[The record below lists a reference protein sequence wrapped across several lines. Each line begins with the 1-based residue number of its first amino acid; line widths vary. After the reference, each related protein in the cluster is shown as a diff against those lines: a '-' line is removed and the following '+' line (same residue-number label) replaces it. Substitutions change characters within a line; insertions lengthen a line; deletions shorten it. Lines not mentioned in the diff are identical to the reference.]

1 MKIVT
6 KLSISTFLI
15 LILLTAESVFANG
28 TLFSRPRW
36 SSQEYNKMWIKSI
49 NVDVQ
54 IDEQIAVTHVD
65 QRFFNELNSSV
76 EAIYIFPLPENAVI
90 TEMIYWV
97 NGQRFVGQIRER
109 QDAVNDYN
117 NHLRQWLDPA
127 LLEYLGDNLFRLSI
141 VPIDPLSEVR
151 CEITYVEPLAYD
163 MGSVNYGYQLNT
175 LDLSSQALQ
184 TVSVNVHAV
193 SSTEFKSFTSPSHK
207 NSTAA
212 QITKISSNE
221 YTFFYG
227 DENFYPD
234 KDLLIEFEMDRQ
246 DVDFQVLT
254 YTPTVADSFGND
266 SFYALWI
273 TPPDHIDDAQ
283 ILPKKIVFTA
293 DVSSSMEGERLDQ
306 LKEALDNFLN
316 LLNPQDAFNIVTFG
330 TFVEKFKP
338 DLVAASSQNISAA
351 HEYVRQLYALGL
363 TNIDQALSQSLG
375 HSFGES
381 TSNNIIFLT
390 DGEPTWGETDI
401 EKILQNVTAVNQ
413 QHTRIFSFGIGDA
426 INRTL
431 VSRLSAENHGY
442 AQFISSDDSI
452 ALVINNHFQRISNP
466 IMRDISIS
474 MPGLL
479 TLDRYPKV
487 LGDLFWGSQVMQLG
501 LYQNSKEVEIAL
513 KGFYTTDSTVFRKT
527 VFFSDTAGG
536 HRFVPR
542 LWAKAKI
549 DNLLDQIHTYGE
561 NDELVNQVI
570 DLSLRFQILTE
581 YTAFYADP
589 DDPTTVIDKKIN
601 NPEIF
606 ALHQNYPNP
615 FNPVTTISYQLPA
628 GQALYHVTI
637 KIYDAL
643 GRLIRVLVDENKA
656 AGIYNVQWNGTAA
669 DGSKVPSGVYI
680 YTIEAGSFKQSRKM
694 LLLK

>member
-1 MKIVT
+1 MKIFT
-6 KLSISTFLI
+6 KAIFCIPFLI
-15 LILLTAESVFANG
+15 FLVTAQNVWATG

-49 NVDVQ
+49 DVDVQ
-54 IDEQIAVTHVD
+54 IDEQIAATHVD
-65 QRFFNELNSSV
+65 QRFFNEMTTSV

-97 NGQRFVGQIRER
+97 NGQRYIGQIRER
-109 QDAVNDYN
+109 QAAVDDYN
-117 NHLRQWLDPA
+117 NRLRQWLDPA

-151 CEITYVEPLAYD
+151 TEITYVEPLAYD
-163 MGSVNYGYQLNT
+163 MGTVQYEYQLNT
-175 LDLSSQALQ
+175 LGLSSKALE
-184 TVSVNVHAV
+184 TVSVDVHAS
-193 SSTEFKSFTSPSHK
+193 SSTAFKSFKSPSHE

-212 QITKISSNE
+212 HITKINSHE
-221 YTFFYG
+221 YAFFYG
-227 DENFYPD
+227 DENFFPN
-234 KDLLIEFEMDRQ
+234 KDLHIEFRLDRQ

-254 YTPTVADSFGND
+254 YTPSVADSFGND

-273 TPPDHIDDAQ
+273 TPPDQIDDAG

-293 DVSSSMEGERLDQ
+293 DVSSSMEGQRLSQ
-306 LKEALDNFLN
+306 LKESLDNFLD

-338 DLVAASSQNISAA
+338 DLVQASAENIAAA
-351 HEYVRQLYALGL
+351 HEYVRELYALGL
-363 TNIDQALSQSLG
+363 TNIDQALMQSLS
-375 HSFGES
+375 HSFGDN

-390 DGEPTWGETDI
+390 DGEPTWGETDS
-401 EKILQNVTAVNQ
+401 EQILQNVAEANQ
-413 QHTRIFSFGIGDA
+413 TDTRIFSFGIGDA
-426 INRTL
+426 INKTL
-431 VSRLSAENHGY
+431 VSRLSSENHGY
-442 AQFISSDDSI
+442 ARFIAADDSI

-466 IMRDISIS
+466 ILRDISIAL
-474 MPGLL
+474 PGLL
-479 TLDRYPKV
+479 TLDRYPKA

-501 LYQNSKEVEIAL
+501 LYQNSKEVDVAL
-513 KGFYTTDSTVFRKT
+513 KGYYTADSVTYRKT
-527 VFFSDTAGG
+527 IFFSDTLGG

-549 DNLLDQIHTYGE
+549 DNLLEQIELYGE
-561 NDELVNQVI
+561 NSELVEQVI

-589 DDPTTVIDKKIN
+589 DDPTTGIDEEIN
-601 NPEIF
+601 NPEMF
-606 ALHQNYPNP
+606 VLYQNYPNP
-615 FNPVTTISYQLPA
+615 FNPLTNISFRIPS
-628 GQALYHVTI
+628 GPGMYHVTI

-643 GRLIRVLVDENKA
+643 GRLILVLVDENKA
-656 AGIYNVQWNGTAA
+656 AGTYTVQWNGTAA
-669 DGSKVPSGVYI
+669 DGSRVPSGVYM
-680 YTIEAGSFKQSRKM
+680 YTIEAGSFKQTRKM